1 MKHSNHVERALHN
14 RGVTTMPRSLSA
26 SLLIIML
33 ILLSACT
40 LPFDEPGAT
49 APPAI
54 IVTPTPRLDATEAVA
69 QVPPTTVPTESP
81 MGATPEVP
89 SVSEPR
95 LLEQVLA
102 RGRLVCGVNEDL
114 PGFASPDPN
123 QTGNYRGFDADFC
136 RVIAAAVFGDATAVE
151 FVPLNVSARFRAV
164 INGDVDVL
172 IRNTTWTA
180 LRDTGLQD
188 DQLGL
193 IRLDFGPIIFHDGQ
207 RFMIREGLTTTS
219 GQPVVDVAG
228 LFGKS
233 ICVIDN
239 TTSTLN
245 LRDQMAAR
253 GLPYIPII
261 KATTDEAFAA
271 YDNEECD
278 AITSDTSQLVGRR
291 VTLSNPSEHTILAE
305 QISREPLAPVV
316 IEHDSQW
323 RDIVSWAIFAT
334 IYAEELDVTSRNL
347 SQELTSSNPD
357 IQRLLGRSGNIGV
370 NLGLTNDFALNIIRE
385 VGNYE
390 EIYNRNLGP
399 ETPFDLDRG
408 PNKAWNKGGGGVLSS
423 PPFR

>member
-1 MKHSNHVERALHN
+1 
-14 RGVTTMPRSLSA
+14 
-26 SLLIIML
+26 ML

-54 IVTPTPRLDATEAVA
+54 IVTPTPRPDATEAVA
-69 QVPPTTVPTESP
+69 QVAPTTVPTESP

-95 LLEQVLA
+95 LLEQVRA

-123 QTGNYRGFDADFC
+123 QTGSYRGFDADFC

-245 LRDQMAAR
+245 
-253 GLPYIPII
+253 
-261 KATTDEAFAA
+261 
-271 YDNEECD
+271 
-278 AITSDTSQLVGRR
+278 
-291 VTLSNPSEHTILAE
+291 
-305 QISREPLAPVV
+305 
-316 IEHDSQW
+316 
-323 RDIVSWAIFAT
+323 
-334 IYAEELDVTSRNL
+334 
-347 SQELTSSNPD
+347 
-357 IQRLLGRSGNIGV
+357 
-370 NLGLTNDFALNIIRE
+370 
-385 VGNYE
+385 
-390 EIYNRNLGP
+390 
-399 ETPFDLDRG
+399 
-408 PNKAWNKGGGGVLSS
+408 
-423 PPFR
+423 